1 VIQKDQK
8 VKELLSNSIKSAAE
22 ESGDSELIEMA
33 LSLLSDVDDNKPK
46 RQIEKDLYLKVQQYS
61 ETTEYA
67 D

>member
-1 VIQKDQK
+1 MEKDQK

-33 LSLLSDVDDNKPK
+33 LSLLSGIDDNKPK
-46 RQIEKDLYLKVQQYS
+46 GQIEKDLALKIQQYS
-61 ETTEYA
+61 ESTEYA

>member
-1 VIQKDQK
+1 MEKDQK

-33 LSLLSDVDDNKPK
+33 LSLLSDIDDNKPK
-46 RQIEKDLYLKVQQYS
+46 GQVEKDLSLKIQQYS
-61 ETTEYA
+61 ESTEYA